1 MELREH
7 SYSVLLVSSSEKF
20 NRSLLEMLPE
30 SSCRPVTVVTDVT
43 SARQCLTDNTF
54 DLVIINTPLPDD
66 SGTRLALD
74 ISDASGSGVMLLA
87 KAEFYPDINARVSPY
102 GVLAISKPSS
112 AAIISQSLSL
122 LCAMRERL
130 RRMEKKTASIEEK
143 IEEIRIVSKAKW
155 LLIDNLKMSEK
166 DAHRFIEKEAMDRC
180 TTRRVV
186 ADEIIE
192 KYG

>member
-102 GVLAISKPSS
+102 GVLAISKPTS